1 MNSVMPAVPPM
12 VQVRDLTVS
21 HGEQLVLRAISFEIQ
36 PREIF
41 VILGASGSGK
51 SSLLRYLIG
60 LQPPAVGQVLIE
72 GQDLYAGT
80 DAEQQQLRR
89 RFGVMFQAGALW
101 SAMSVG
107 ENLMLP
113 LQMFTPHRRVERERR
128 ARHKLALVGMDDAFD
143 LMPAELSGGMRKRAA
158 LARALSLDPPLLFLD
173 EPGSGL
179 DPLNATR
186 LDALVL
192 QLRDELATTVVMV
205 THDIDSAL
213 GVGDRLLFLDETEQT
228 MTALDTPQAL
238 LQHGPQRVLDFLRR
252 GRRDLPVAGAGAGV
266 DVGVSAGADVGVAAG
281 ADAGV
286 GAGAD
291 VGVSA
296 GGDVDVAAGVGAA
309 VAAPAAADVEGSPR
323 RPAAVQVG
331 T

>member
-1 MNSVMPAVPPM
+1 MTLEVTPAPTKVMPV
-12 VQVRDLTVS
+12 VQVQGLTVS
-21 HGEQLVLRAISFEIQ
+21 HGDQVVLHDITFEIQ
-36 PREIF
+36 AREIF

-60 LQPPAVGQVLIE
+60 LQVPQVGRVLIE
-72 GQDLYAGT
+72 GQDLHAGSDT
-80 DAEQQQLRR
+80 EQQQLRR

-107 ENLMLP
+107 ENVMLP
-113 LQMFTPHRRVERERR
+113 MQMFSKHRRAECERR
-128 ARHKLALVGMDDAFD
+128 AREKLALVGLADAFG

-158 LARALSLDPPLLFLD
+158 LARALALDPPLLFLD

-179 DPLNATR
+179 DPLNAAK

-213 GVGDRLLFLDETEQT
+213 AVGDRLLFLDETVQT

-252 GRRDLPVAGAGAGV
+252 SRRDEPR
-266 DVGVSAGADVGVAAG
+266 
-281 ADAGV
+281 
-286 GAGAD
+286 
-291 VGVSA
+291 
-296 GGDVDVAAGVGAA
+296 A
-309 VAAPAAADVEGSPR
+309 VPS
-323 RPAAVQVG
+323 AVQEPA
-331 T
+331 